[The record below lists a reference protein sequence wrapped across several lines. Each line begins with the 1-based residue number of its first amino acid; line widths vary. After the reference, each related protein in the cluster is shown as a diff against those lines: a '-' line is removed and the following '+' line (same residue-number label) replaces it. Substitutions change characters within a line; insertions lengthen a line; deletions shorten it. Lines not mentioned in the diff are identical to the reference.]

1 MDRDEVDDTEEEAEV
16 SDGVDE
22 VTGVE
27 DEELM
32 EPEVVK
38 LAEEEVSEGE
48 DEVGVLDVDEM
59 EGLDGVDW
67 DEVVGEVMDGVEML
81 LVVVGGADE
90 EVRASEVVVVGI
102 ADALIEWVSVKAR
115 ENDGETHDGVVNVGM
130 LKEAGV
136 R

>member
-1 MDRDEVDDTEEEAEV
+1 M
-16 SDGVDE
+16 
-22 VTGVE
+22 
-27 DEELM
+27 EL
-32 EPEVVK
+32 EVVK

>member
-32 EPEVVK
+32 ELEVVK

-67 DEVVGEVMDGVEML
+67 DEVLGEVMDGVEML

-102 ADALIEWVSVKAR
+102 ADA
-115 ENDGETHDGVVNVGM
+115 DGVVNVGM
-130 LKEAGV
+130 LKEGEEIVAIFWTLV
-136 R
+136 WDD

>member
-32 EPEVVK
+32 ELEVVK

-102 ADALIEWVSVKAR
+102 ADA
-115 ENDGETHDGVVNVGM
+115 DGVVNVGM
-130 LKEAGV
+130 LKEGEEIVAIFWTLV
-136 R
+136 WDD